1 MHFNFPP
8 GYCPAVTFSTQ
19 YTEVWG
25 LEFIP
30 NDFGG
35 TIWRARY
42 ALPSENSWSDTAKR
56 VADHVAQGE
65 KEPIRAEWAEKYHDI
80 MARGLYFPG
89 GRVLHGAARQPGGLL
104 NCFCL
109 GVDDNRHSIAQLM
122 SDFYLISTFGGGVGV
137 NYSSIRP
144 KGASIQS
151 NRGSAPGAVSEM
163 RKIDAIGAQV
173 KTGGGRRV
181 ALIATLDIHHPD
193 LLEFL
198 DVKLDRQELVNH
210 NISINIT
217 QEFLDAVKDDAP
229 WTFRFQ
235 NQEYHRY
242 RMRVSN
248 PSTGESQI
256 HVVAASP
263 ADAIA
268 AAENHYKMHW
278 QDQFHVMHEADV
290 GARAL
295 WARICQNA
303 VECGE
308 PGFQFI
314 DTIRDNFAPSY
325 FESYSNCN
333 PCTEALLPANGNCNL
348 GSLNLARMAKSGEFD
363 YSLLKETI
371 HVAVRML
378 DNVLDVNTYPTPE
391 TRQVALQSRRIGLG
405 VMGLHHMLI
414 EMGIQYGS
422 KECLEFLERLF
433 ATIRNEAYLASVELA
448 KEKGPFPKF
457 DYDQYKKNEFIRRL
471 PTRIKRAISKNGI
484 RNAVLLSI
492 APTGTISMVAGTSS
506 GIEPIFSPIYLRR
519 YRDGNTNAEEVVVDP
534 IFRDRVQS
542 KQKWKHI
549 VGAYDV
555 SPEAHMAVQST
566 IQEYVD
572 QAISKTINLPA
583 DYDWEEL
590 ADVILEYADKLKGMT
605 VYRAG
610 SRGAEPLSAI
620 PTTQENVRKYVPS
633 ASAKAVSQDCATG
646 SCEV

>member
-1 MHFNFPP
+1 L
-8 GYCPAVTFSTQ
+8 PA
-19 YTEVWG
+19 EK
-25 LEFIP
+25 E
-30 NDFGG
+30 
-35 TIWRARY
+35 WR
-42 ALPSENSWSDTAKR
+42 DTARR
-56 VADHVAQGE
+56 VAKHVAQGE
-65 KEPIRAEWAEKYHDI
+65 KEPIREEWAEKYQHV
-80 MARGLYFPG
+80 MENGLYFPG
-89 GRVLHGAARQPGGLL
+89 GRVLYGAARQPGGLL

-109 GVDDNRHSIAQLM
+109 GVDDNRHSIAELM
-122 SDFYLISTFGGGVGV
+122 AHFYLISTFGGGVGV

-144 KGASIQS
+144 RGAPIQG
-151 NRGSAPGAVSEM
+151 NLGSAPGSVSEM

-198 DVKLDRQELVNH
+198 DVKLDRQELTNH
-210 NISINIT
+210 NISINFTQQFFDAVANDEQWKFKFRNQTYNRYRVGVDNPT
-217 QEFLDAVKDDAP
+217 QES
-229 WTFRFQ
+229 R
-235 NQEYHRY
+235 E
-242 RMRVSN
+242 
-248 PSTGESQI
+248 I
-256 HVVAASP
+256 CVVAASP

-268 AAENHYKMHW
+268 TAQQHLKEHW
-278 QDQFHVMHEADV
+278 QDEFRVLGVANIY
-290 GARAL
+290 ARDL
-295 WARICQNA
+295 WRRICKNA

-314 DTIRDNFAPSY
+314 DTIRDNFAPGY
-325 FESYSNCN
+325 FEPYSNCN

-348 GSLNLARMAKSGEFD
+348 GSINLARMVRGGEFD
-363 YSLLKETI
+363 YSLLADTI
-371 HVAVRML
+371 RTAVRML
-378 DNVLDVNTYPTPE
+378 DNVLDVNSYPTPE
-391 TRQVALQSRRIGLG
+391 TREVALQSRRVGLG

-414 EMGIQYGS
+414 ELGIEYGS

-433 ATIRNEAYLASVELA
+433 ATIRNEAYLASVDLA
-448 KEKGPFPKF
+448 REKGPFPKF
-457 DYDQYKKNEFIRRL
+457 DYEQYKKNYYIRRL
-471 PTRIKRAISKNGI
+471 PTRIKRAISKDGI

-506 GIEPIFSPIYLRR
+506 GIEPIFAPMYLRR

-534 IFRDRVQS
+534 MFRDRVERE
-542 KQKWKHI
+542 QKWSHI

-555 SPEAHMAVQST
+555 SPEAHMAVQAT

-583 DYDWEEL
+583 EYSGKEL

-610 SRGAEPLSAI
+610 SRGQEPLSAI
-620 PTTQENVRKYVPS
+620 PTTPVNVQKYVPG
-633 ASAKAVSQDCATG
+633 AEPKVVAPDCATG